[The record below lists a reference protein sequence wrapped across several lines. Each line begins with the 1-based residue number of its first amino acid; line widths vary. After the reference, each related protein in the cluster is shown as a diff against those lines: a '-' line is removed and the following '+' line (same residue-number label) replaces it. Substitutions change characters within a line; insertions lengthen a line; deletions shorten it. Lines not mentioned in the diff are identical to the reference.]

1 MQRLARKRIFA
12 GTPIELEAAVDH
24 MTGHG
29 RVDTEMGE
37 IFPPE
42 EPFDTIEGLIESVT
56 EDLVVLESDMAL
68 LRERRAE
75 LRARLKEAGV
85 NLKAFDAVRNELVWH
100 YEERLDA
107 YRSQCSI
114 VRRVLRVPEQ
124 MELGIEVNPATRV
137 TRA

>member
-1 MQRLARKRIFA
+1 MHS
-12 GTPIELEAAVDH
+12 ELRA
-24 MTGHG
+24 
-29 RVDTEMGE
+29 VDTETGE

-56 EDLVVLESDMAL
+56 EDLVTLESDMAL
-68 LRERRAE
+68 LRGRRAE

-85 NLKAFDAVRNELVWH
+85 NLKAFDAVRQEHIWH
-100 YEERLDA
+100 YEKRLDA

-124 MELGIEVNPATRV
+124 MELLP
-137 TRA
+137 